1 MVKEAE
7 KKIYSLFSNVTSA
20 LGYSEVHGRIL
31 AALLV
36 SNEPVSLENLAK
48 KIGYSTASVSLSLDF
63 LELLEV
69 IKKVKKPNDKKLYV
83 GMEGDLLDCLKK
95 VILFKTRKNVEDTL
109 EEFQKYKDQGNS
121 SVEILE
127 KELKRIKKYID
138 LLSNVDIPED

>member
-1 MVKEAE
+1 MDKDAE

-36 SNEPVSLENLAK
+36 SEGPLSLEELADR
-48 KIGYSTASVSLSLDF
+48 IGYSAASVSLSLDF

-69 IKKVKKPNDKKLYV
+69 IKRIKKPNDKKLY
-83 GMEGDLLDCLKK
+83 MEIEGDLLDCLKK

-109 EEFQKYKDQGNS
+109 EEFEKYKDSGNS

-138 LLSNVDIPED
+138 LLSKVDIPED